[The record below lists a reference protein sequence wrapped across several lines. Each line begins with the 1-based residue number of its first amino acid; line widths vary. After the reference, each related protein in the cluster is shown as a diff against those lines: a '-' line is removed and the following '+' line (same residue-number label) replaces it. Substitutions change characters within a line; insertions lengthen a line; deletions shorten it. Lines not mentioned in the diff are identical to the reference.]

1 MSMKCNWELFEL
13 RVTVFV
19 RGQKDQT
26 SGNFSGQIGWEFFN
40 VSINPRQFGLGDFV
54 ATADNQCNFKAVFE
68 GLAKKKMIPFG
79 FAAQRTQGN
88 QLNFGNLQ
96 AAQRNGLTLRAAK
109 LYVHRRDNS
118 AWAGDP
124 TRVGVLLEGVKVLF
138 ALTSSSGYYVLL
150 VGDSANLLN
159 F

>member
-1 MSMKCNWELFEL
+1 MKCNWELFEL

-26 SGNFSGQIGWEFFN
+26 SGNFSGQVGWEFLN
-40 VSINPRQFGLGDFV
+40 VVIDPRQLGLGGFV
-54 ATADNQCNFKAVFE
+54 ATDKNECNFKAVFD
-68 GLAKKKMIPFG
+68 GLAKKKTIPFSI
-79 FAAQRTQGN
+79 AAQRVAGN

-96 AAQRNGLTLRAAK
+96 AAQRNALTLRAAK
-109 LYVHRRDNS
+109 LYVHKRDGS
-118 AWAGDP
+118 TWAGDP